1 VTGRGGGAL
10 TAGCGGRG
18 GGDTFIA
25 CGGGFATV
33 DGGGVRS
40 LGDPVDGDVLVT
52 FAPAPGATLVTLP
65 PVAGVPFA
73 LCSLLPGR
81 LPTPVTDD
89 CFATPVPMTED
100 GFAAPAPEG
109 GATCLATPVAGALTS
124 G

>member
-1 VTGRGGGAL
+1 MRAAPVDRQTTKIPPGQRFPRDRSLDYEQTCLPPTLRHTGRRGGGGFAAPVTGRGGGAL

-52 FAPAPGATLVTLP
+52 LAPAPGATLVALP
-65 PVAGVPFA
+65 PVGGVPF
-73 LCSLLPGR
+73 
-81 LPTPVTDD
+81 
-89 CFATPVPMTED
+89 
-100 GFAAPAPEG
+100 
-109 GATCLATPVAGALTS
+109 
-124 G
+124 